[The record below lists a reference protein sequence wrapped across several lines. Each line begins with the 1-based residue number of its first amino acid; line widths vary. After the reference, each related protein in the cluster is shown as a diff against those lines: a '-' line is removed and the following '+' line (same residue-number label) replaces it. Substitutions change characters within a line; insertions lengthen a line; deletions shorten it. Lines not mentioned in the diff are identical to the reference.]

1 MQKMIILISLLKPM
15 KKILLLIS
23 LVFTAYSCS
32 KNDTP
37 TPPTPLEQ
45 LPPATKVGANTAGCL
60 VNGEAFLPKGFS
72 PSGNLICYYINQKTF
87 SLLIS
92 SIGNT
97 TTNSIYI
104 ESNNE
109 ELEINKIYSLNMIR
123 SSNSKF
129 AEYNILRDNGNDEL
143 HTTTPEVIGEFII
156 THHDYD
162 NAIISG
168 TFWFDAINNAGEKVE
183 VREGRFDMEY

>member
-60 VNGEAFLPKGFS
+60 VNGEAFLPKGFF
-72 PSGNLICYYINQKTF
+72 PSGNLICYYINQNNF
-87 SLLIS
+87 SLDIS
-92 SIGNT
+92 NKENNNVKSIIIGVQNL
-97 TTNSIYI
+97 NIVI
-104 ESNNE
+104 DESVN
-109 ELEINKIYSLNMIR
+109 LNMKR
-123 SSNSKF
+123 DANSRF

-143 HTTTPEVIGEFII
+143 HTTTPEVIGELII